1 MGLSEYNISKMSDS
15 FIATFLS
22 ACLQAEKVPFMDI
35 CLGFVHASKKILRY
49 MVELDMLTTE
59 QMKVIDDSLA
69 QAIEQ
74 TVKDVES
81 QKLIK
86 ILSAI
91 SGEEEESGG
100 SSEQE

>member
-1 MGLSEYNISKMSDS
+1 MGLNEYNISRMSDS

-22 ACLQAEKVPFMDI
+22 ACLEAKKVPFMDI

-49 MVELDMLTTE
+49 MVELNMLTTE
-59 QMKVIDDSLA
+59 QVKVIDDSLS

-74 TVKDVES
+74 NVSSVES

-100 SSEQE
+100 SKQE